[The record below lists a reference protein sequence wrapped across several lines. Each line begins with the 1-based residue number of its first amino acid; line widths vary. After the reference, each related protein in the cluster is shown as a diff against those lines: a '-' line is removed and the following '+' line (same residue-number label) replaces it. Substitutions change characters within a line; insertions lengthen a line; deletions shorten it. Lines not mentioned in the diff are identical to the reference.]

1 MQVILEVA
9 MVDPGAWTTVLKSA
23 HDLYKQ
29 LRKPERRALSRIAK
43 AAVADSLEKAL
54 LPQAASDTK
63 RVKHLRSRLRKV
75 VRKRRL
81 DLTIEL
87 LRSPDQSGSL
97 RPDGD
102 RWRGLLEQGMKA
114 AKVDEEL
121 LTGEVDDEAF
131 ATELW
136 RQLDDKVRRVAA
148 GTDGTLRSFYEHV
161 CKERQAERERR
172 AEQPQLWPQDHR
184 YDLTRLL
191 TAIERE
197 AGVVRH
203 LDDLPSLGALR
214 VNRLVTPVSRSTV
227 TLRPHAA
234 SDPAVARG
242 VDWAG
247 FADQHTQV
255 MVLAHPGM
263 GKTWLVRAEAK
274 RLAADA
280 LRALRDGAEVENLV
294 IPVRM
299 SCHELLSTIG
309 AADEGAEITLA
320 TAAAKVLR
328 ARHRTDFAPSLR
340 RWLSEQV
347 ARGHAA
353 VLLDAWDE
361 LRDQSLRNRLAEII
375 DSWVGVPAD
384 VLGQDTLVDQPERA
398 AGARLLLTSRIAG
411 YGGPPGVRTRL
422 EEVEL
427 EPFHR
432 DDIDTVIDGCGLPVE
447 VSRRLRNGLR
457 NPAVE
462 DLARTPLLLA
472 MLCSIARESEA
483 LPQVRYELYER
494 VLRRLLT
501 RDRTGKS
508 GRDVL
513 DGTDSNVVLDVL
525 GTVAHELAGREAD
538 WSGIDEELL
547 TDVLDR
553 AQQARE
559 IAADKYQARA
569 RLVNEFGLLRPT
581 GWEQA
586 GSRRK
591 YQFPHPT
598 FVEFLL
604 ARRLS
609 RQQEHVWWEAVQHR
623 VLLDANWDEI
633 IPMLGGLLHQRAAE
647 PANLVGRLLDLPHDP
662 FHQGLRTAARTIA
675 DLPEAAMSG
684 VADLTDRIVER
695 AVALLRTAAREDGIA
710 VLTGLGRRLV
720 GRTGRLL
727 DQLRDPDA
735 GVRCAAIRSL
745 TSAVAHDER
754 AGQAVILQL
763 RDTDGSV
770 RQAAAECLANAVG
783 KREVRLAFLNA
794 LKGEDRFVRRIAR
807 RALTDSAATDHKARQ
822 ALVMLL
828 AESDP
833 ELRKVAARSLSSAV
847 DVRDAPAVRA
857 ALAEA
862 LDDEDV
868 EVRRAAALT
877 LGRAASEYEE
887 ARLALLAALRDPDQE
902 REVALCVAANLAEV
916 IVADPQVRDAFR
928 SILLTPRGEL
938 RAAAARG
945 LRAVATEPEVYDDL
959 ISALK
964 EGNAELR
971 MAAADSLRVAA
982 AVPAVCTT
990 LLELLRQRET
1000 VHWQVRRA
1008 AALALRGAVTV
1019 NREVEQALV
1028 EAVRFDEDVRT
1039 ASAASLADLLD
1050 MGRDTRDALLGIV
1063 ENPNEDP
1070 YLRMSVLPGL
1080 VRAPDPDGTVRE
1092 ALLELLA
1099 DRDQEPYIRVPA
1111 AEFLHDAVTV
1121 HDRTRRSF
1129 VDLLTTDGEDPY
1141 LALCAVR
1148 GLARVVDIDAGAVE
1162 VLLSTLREPG
1172 QEPNVRE
1179 AAAAGLRSAYAD
1191 PAVRAALVDR
1201 LSDRSAGVCRAAATA
1216 LKQAAAEP
1224 DVWRAL
1230 LAAMRQRGHDA
1241 KVREAVVVCLKD
1253 AVADSPELR
1262 AEVLDSFRNARG
1274 SLKLSLAEILGSAV
1288 LLDPAVRDGLL
1299 DALSD
1304 PDQLV
1309 RNTAMRLTARRPI
1322 LAEFSE
1328 RILQQWENLDVNA
1341 DFYLFLRHCVLP
1353 ALRQAPD
1360 GRLQADTIGG
1370 KVLLR
1375 NFDRITDRLA
1385 THVITKHP

>member
-1 MQVILEVA
+1 MSAI
-9 MVDPGAWTTVLKSA
+9 KSA
-23 HDLYKQ
+23 RDMYEKLGI
-29 LRKPERRALSRIAK
+29 RERRVLSRIAK
-43 AAVADSLEKAL
+43 AAVADSLEKSL
-54 LPQAASDTK
+54 LPEAASDTK

-75 VRKRRL
+75 MVGKRL

-102 RWRGLLEQGMKA
+102 RWRGVLEQGMKA

-214 VNRLVTPVSRSTV
+214 VNRLVTPVWRSTV

-247 FADQHTQV
+247 FADQHAQV

-274 RLAADA
+274 RLAAGA

-294 IPVRM
+294 IPVWM
-299 SCHELLSTIG
+299 SCHELLNTIG
-309 AADEGAEITLA
+309 AADEGADTTLA

-328 ARHRTDFAPSLR
+328 ARHRTDFAPSLQ

-375 DSWVGVPAD
+375 DSWVEVPAD
-384 VLGQDTLVDQPERA
+384 VLGQDTLVEQPERA

-447 VSRRLRNGLR
+447 VSRRLWNGLR
-457 NPAVE
+457 TPAVE

-472 MLCSIARESEA
+472 MLCSIAREGEA

-525 GTVAHELAGREAD
+525 GTVAHELASREAD

-547 TDVLDR
+547 TDVLGR

-559 IAADKYQARA
+559 IAADKYEARA
-569 RLVNEFGLLRPT
+569 RLVNEFGLLTPT

-604 ARRLS
+604 ARWLS
-609 RQQEHVWWEAVQHR
+609 RQQENVWLEAVQHR
-623 VLLDANWDEI
+623 VLLDASWDEV

-647 PANLVGRLLDLPHDP
+647 PACLVGCLLDLPYDP

-675 DLPEAAMSG
+675 DLPEAAISG
-684 VADLTDRIVER
+684 VAGLTDRIVER
-695 AVALLRTAAREDGIA
+695 AVALLRTAAREDGVA

-727 DQLRDPDA
+727 DQLRDPDS

-745 TSAVAHDER
+745 TSAVADDER

-763 RDTDGSV
+763 RDTEGSV

-783 KREVRLAFLNA
+783 KREVRLAFLNV

-807 RALTDSAATDHKARQ
+807 RALADSAATDHKARQ

-828 AESDP
+828 ADTDP

-847 DVRDAPAVRA
+847 DAGDAAAVRA

-862 LDDEDV
+862 LDDEDA
-868 EVRRAAALT
+868 EVRRAAVLT
-877 LGRAASEYEE
+877 LGRAVSEYEE
-887 ARLALLAALRDPDQE
+887 ARLALLAALRNPDQE

-916 IVADPQVRDAFR
+916 IVADPGVRDAFR
-928 SILLTPRGEL
+928 GILLTAPRSEL
-938 RAAAARG
+938 RGAAARG

-959 ISALK
+959 INALK

-1121 HDRTRRSF
+1121 HDRAQRSF

-1148 GLARVVDIDAGAVE
+1148 GLARAVDIDAGAVE
-1162 VLLSTLREPG
+1162 VLLSTMREQG
-1172 QEPNVRE
+1172 QDANVRE

-1201 LSDRSAGVCRAAATA
+1201 LSDKSPGVCRAAATA
-1216 LKQAAAEP
+1216 LKKAAAEP

-1241 KVREAVVVCLKD
+1241 KVREAVVACLKD

-1274 SLKLSLAEILGSAV
+1274 SLRLSLAEILGSAV
-1288 LLDPAVRDGLL
+1288 LTDPAVRDGLL
-1299 DALSD
+1299 DALTD

-1322 LAEFSE
+1322 LTEFSE
-1328 RILQQWENLDVNA
+1328 RILQQWEDLDVNA

-1360 GRLQADTIGG
+1360 DRRQADSIRS

-1375 NFDRITDRLA
+1375 NFGRITDRLA